1 MPRWCPTRV
10 WQGGKY
16 LGVQVEEDEAS
27 LKAEDWQGKHGGK
40 FNTMLEKL
48 TKEGQVSQVVASLWM
63 VRSKETAAV
72 WQFVSDEEFEKAENK
87 ESEELKKT
95 ERKEIEELKNSEDKV
110 GDEIEEL
117 KEAAALKIQAA
128 HRGRTT
134 R

>member
-1 MPRWCPTRV
+1 M
-10 WQGGKY
+10 GEGKY

-63 VRSKETAAV
+63 VRSMETAAV

-95 ERKEIEELKNSEDKV
+95 EDKEIEEVKKAKDK
-110 GDEIEEL
+110 EIEEL
-117 KEAAALKIQAA
+117 KEARSKRQ
-128 HRGRTT
+128 RDR
-134 R
+134 RVEE